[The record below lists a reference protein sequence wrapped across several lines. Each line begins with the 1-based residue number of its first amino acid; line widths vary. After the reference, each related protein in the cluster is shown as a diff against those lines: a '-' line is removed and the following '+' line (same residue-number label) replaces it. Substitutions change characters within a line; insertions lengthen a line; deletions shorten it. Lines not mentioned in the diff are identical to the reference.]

1 MVKEK
6 ENILTHMGMRLTT
19 ILLLMLQ
26 VVVGPVLAQVQSVQQ
41 LIAKGN
47 SSYEQGDFATA
58 QQWYE
63 QALRHEESNHFP
75 EVQLNLGNTFYQ
87 QKKYKEALMQYNQL
101 AMADVS
107 PVIKSAA
114 FYNSGNTMLT
124 EKDYAAAIEAYKQ
137 CLRLNPHDADA
148 RYNFTLAT
156 ARLHSQNGSGNTAPQ
171 KREKEF
177 RPPPQQSLSPEALR
191 KLQEKLHAA
200 ENETQQ
206 SRADRLPA
214 KKTKEKDW

>member
-6 ENILTHMGMRLTT
+6 ENSLTHLGMRLTT
-19 ILLLMLQ
+19 ILLMMQL
-26 VVVGPVLAQVQSVQQ
+26 VFGPVLAQVQSVQQ
-41 LIAKGN
+41 FITKGN
-47 SSYEQGDFATA
+47 SSYEQGDFASA

-63 QALRHEESNHFP
+63 QALRQQESNQFP
-75 EVQLNLGNTFYQ
+75 EVQLNLGNAFYQ

-101 AMADVS
+101 AIADVS

-124 EKDYAAAIEAYKQ
+124 EKNYAAAIEAYKQ
-137 CLRLNPHDADA
+137 CLRLNPHDEDA

-156 ARLHSQNGSGNTAPQ
+156 ARLHSQNGPGNTASQ

-177 RPPPQQSLSPEALR
+177 RPPPQQSLSPEALS
-191 KLQEKLHAA
+191 KLQEKLLAA